1 MKNKNLKQ
9 VGRSVLKV
17 DGRELVTGKAKFCSD
32 FQFSDLLHGYACR
45 SNIAAGIIKKIE
57 TTVAENIPGVV
68 AVILPEDIL
77 GNNIIGILPPFDQP
91 LLADREIRYA
101 GESYCLVIATS
112 QKAAKAGARAI
123 KATIEPLSPILTID
137 EALAE
142 GARKIHP
149 SGNITASKNLIKG
162 NVEKAFSEAD
172 VIIEDTF
179 ETSNQEHAYMETE
192 TVCAIPTG
200 DGRVTVHASCQSPF
214 HIRGHIAANLNVPAA
229 QVKVIQAYT
238 GGSFGGKDD
247 AATEIGSLAAI
258 AALKLDHPVV
268 IANEREESITGSSL
282 RHASRINYR
291 VAAKKDGTIIGKEID
306 ILLDGGAYAAES
318 PFVVMK
324 ALIHS
329 AGPYKIDH
337 VKVKSTAI
345 YTNKTYCGAFRGFG
359 VPQVTF
365 ACESIMDELANK
377 LKMDPLEIRKK
388 NALKPGDPNATSQ
401 IFQKSVGIVET
412 IDKVAEVSDAYD
424 LPTEDQDRYLYG
436 TGFASMYQGISN
448 GAEGIDVVGASVQ
461 IMQDGSALVSIGLTE
476 LGQGSRTVF
485 AQIAAEVLGLSMD
498 KVMVKHVDTDSVHDS
513 GPTVA
518 SRSTTVGGMA
528 VYKAAGEVK
537 NSLLKMAAIMFKT
550 EEENIVLKDNFAQ
563 LIFDDKA
570 KIPLNEVCVAAY
582 WTGFPLMNLSFSKAP
597 ESKYDQDTTQ
607 GNIYIAY
614 NYGTHM
620 MSVRIDKLTGEVKV
634 LKHLAVHDA
643 GKVVNP
649 KAFEGQIEGAS
660 LTGFGL
666 AHLEKIQYK
675 NGVILNPNLADYA
688 VPTIKDRIPSET
700 ISVETYN
707 PTGPYGVKGIGEP
720 PVSGAAASFAN
731 AVAKATGIRFK
742 KLPITRQVILEAIN
756 RNK

>member
-1 MKNKNLKQ
+1 MRNQELVQ
-9 VGRSVLKV
+9 VGKSALKV
-17 DGRELVTGKAKFCSD
+17 DGRELVTGKAKFSGD
-32 FQFSDLLHGYACR
+32 FNFPDLLHGYACR
-45 SNIAAGIIKKIE
+45 SKIAAGYIKDIDISQALK
-57 TTVAENIPGVV
+57 VPGIVDVV
-68 AVILPEDIL
+68 LPKDIL
-77 GNNIIGILPPFDQP
+77 GGNIVGILPPYDQP
-91 LLADREIRYA
+91 VLADKEIRYA
-101 GESYCLVIATS
+101 GESFCLVVGTS
-112 QKAAKAGARAI
+112 VRAAKAGARVVI
-123 KATIEPLSPILTID
+123 ATIEPIPPILTID
-137 EALAE
+137 EALAKD
-142 GARKIHP
+142 ARKIHAA
-149 SGNITASKNLIKG
+149 GNITVSKKLIKG
-162 NVEKAFSEAD
+162 DCAKAFAESD
-172 VIIEDTF
+172 VILEDTF
-179 ETSNQEHAYMETE
+179 ETSNQEHAYLETE
-192 TVCAIPTG
+192 VVCAVPYG
-200 DGRVTVHASCQSPF
+200 DGRITVHASCQSPF
-214 HIRGHIAANLNVPAA
+214 HIRGHIAANLNVPVAN
-229 QVKVIQAYT
+229 VKVVQAYT

-247 AATEIGSLAAI
+247 TATEIGSLAAV
-258 AALKLDHPVV
+258 AAVRQGKPVM
-268 IANEREESITGSSL
+268 ISNEREESIVGSTL
-282 RHASRINYR
+282 RHASRIHYR
-291 VAAKKDGTIIGKEID
+291 IAAKKDGTITGKEIK

-318 PFVVMK
+318 PFVAMK

-329 AGPYKIDH
+329 AGPYKIDNI
-337 VKVKSTAI
+337 KVESTAL

-365 ACESIMDELANK
+365 ASESMMDELAKK
-377 LKMDPLEIRKK
+377 LKMDPLELRRK
-388 NALKPGDPNATSQ
+388 NALKPGDLNATSQ
-401 IFQKSVGIVET
+401 VFQESVGLIET
-412 IDKVAEVSDAYD
+412 IDKVID
-424 LPTEDQDRYLYG
+424 LNRSYTLPSKKQDRYLYG

-461 IMQDGSALVSIGLTE
+461 VMQDGSALVGIGLTE

-485 AQIAAEVLGLSMD
+485 AQIAAEVLGISLD
-498 KVMVKHVDTDSVHDS
+498 KISVKQVDTDTVHDS

-537 NSLLKMAAIMFKT
+537 RSLLKMAALMFKT
-550 EEENIVLKDNFAQ
+550 EENNIILKDNFAQ
-563 LIFDDKA
+563 LVFDENA
-570 KIPLNEVCVAAY
+570 KIPLNDVCVAAY

-597 ESKYDQDTTQ
+597 EAKYDQDTTQ

-649 KAFEGQIEGAS
+649 KAFEGQVEGAS

-666 AHLEKIQYK
+666 AHLEKIQYRE
-675 NGVILNPNLADYA
+675 GVIINPNLADYA

-700 ISVETYN
+700 ISIETYN

-756 RNK
+756 RKK

>member
-1 MKNKNLKQ
+1 MKDQNLMH
-9 VGRSVLKV
+9 VGKSALKV
-17 DGRELVTGKAKFCSD
+17 DGRELVTGKAKFSGD
-32 FQFSDLLHGYACR
+32 FKFPELLHGHACR
-45 SNIAAGIIKKIE
+45 SKIAAGYIKDIDVSQALK
-57 TTVAENIPGVV
+57 VPGVV
-68 AVILPEDIL
+68 DVILPKDIP
-77 GNNIIGILPPFDQP
+77 GKNIIGILPPHDQP
-91 LLADREIRYA
+91 VLADKEIRYA

-112 QKAAKAGARAI
+112 VQAAKAGAKAI
-123 KATIEPLSPILTID
+123 KTTIEPITPILTID
-137 EALAE
+137 ESLAK

-149 SGNITASKNLIKG
+149 SGNITVSKKLIKG
-162 NVEKAFSEAD
+162 DSEKAFAEAD
-172 VIIEDTF
+172 IVLEDTF

-192 TVCAIPTG
+192 VVCAEPSG

-214 HIRGHIAANLNVPAA
+214 HIRGHIAANLNVP
-229 QVKVIQAYT
+229 VSRIKVVQAYT

-247 AATEIGSLAAI
+247 VATEIGSLAAI
-258 AALKLDHPVV
+258 VAVKHGKPVM
-268 IANEREESITGSSL
+268 ICHERDESIVGSTI
-282 RHASRINYR
+282 RHASRIQYR
-291 VAAKKDGTIIGKEID
+291 VAAKRDGTITGKEIK

-329 AGPYKIDH
+329 AGPYKIDNIT
-337 VKVKSTAI
+337 VESTAL

-365 ACESIMDELANK
+365 ASESMMDELAKK
-377 LKMDPLEIRKK
+377 LNMDPLELRRK
-388 NALKPGDPNATSQ
+388 NALKPGEKNATSQ
-401 IFQKSVGIVET
+401 IFQESVGLIET
-412 IDKVAEVSDAYD
+412 IDQVAKVNRSYQ
-424 LPTEDQDRYLYG
+424 LPSERQDRYLYG

-461 IMQDGSALVSIGLTE
+461 AMQDGSALIGIGLTE

-485 AQIAAEVLGLSMD
+485 AQIAAEVLGISMD
-498 KVMVKHVDTDSVHDS
+498 KITIKQVDTDSVHDS

-537 NSLLKMAAIMFKT
+537 KSLLKMAALMFKT
-550 EEENIVLKDNFAQ
+550 EEDNIILKNNFAQ
-563 LIFDDKA
+563 LVFDENA
-570 KIPLNEVCVAAY
+570 KIPLREVCVAAY
-582 WTGFPLMNLSFSKAP
+582 WTGFPLMNLFFSKAP
-597 ESKYDQDTTQ
+597 EANYDQENTQ
-607 GNIYIAY
+607 GNIYVAY

-620 MSVRIDKLTGEVKV
+620 MSIRIDKLTGEVKV
-634 LKHLAVHDA
+634 LKHVAVHDA

-675 NGVILNPNLADYA
+675 DGVIQNPNLADYA
-688 VPTIKDRIPSET
+688 VPTIKDRIPTET

-742 KLPITRQVILEAIN
+742 KLPITRQDILKAII
-756 RNK
+756 NK